1 MRNEGYVKLGIK
13 IFGIDCGRPDEMV
26 ETRVR
31 TSYSTDSEALSEFD
45 VFDEHDIGVKMK
57 GKEDDDPFLEKFY
70 KFLQS

>member
-1 MRNEGYVKLGIK
+1 
-13 IFGIDCGRPDEMV
+13 MV